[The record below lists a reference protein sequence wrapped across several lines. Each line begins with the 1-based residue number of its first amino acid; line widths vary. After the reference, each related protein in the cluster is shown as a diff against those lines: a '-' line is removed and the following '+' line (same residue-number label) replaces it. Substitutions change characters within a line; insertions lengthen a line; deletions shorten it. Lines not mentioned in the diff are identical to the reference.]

1 MELIDEG
8 LFDYSESAN
17 ELGNLIIKFS
27 KNLKSNQSFE
37 SYISYEEFENLI
49 RSFINDVM
57 CYYLKRI
64 NVSREVLVLVFDY
77 WFSGA
82 FLETGNGIVI
92 QSEIMESIYKGNI
105 EYLSVV
111 FHELVHF
118 QVYCDINYRKIV
130 NEDTVRILK
139 EKLIRFYVVEH
150 NFNDSYYYGNYQYY
164 SEEVFANNEAINQF
178 VQFFY
183 LVFNSKIKDK
193 KTLYNDMFVL
203 EDSLREN
210 APDYEEL
217 YKNKMRNFKNV
228 GYFNDNVMSF
238 EDAFDYLIKYNPK
251 WLEYSQISSLYECVH
266 GDIRRKEEYRRIL
279 CR

>member
-139 EKLIRFYVVEH
+139 EKLITKGYEEEKASVLSYIIKDEDDLENLNQD
-150 NFNDSYYYGNYQYY
+150 NFDDIMLQ
-164 SEEVFANNEAINQF
+164 AINF
-178 VQFFY
+178 VEDLF
-183 LVFNSKIKDK
+183 
-193 KTLYNDMFVL
+193 LY
-203 EDSLREN
+203 REN
-210 APDYEEL
+210 LIINTQIHMLKDHKEKENIKL
-217 YKNKMRNFKNV
+217 FINFMNWK
-228 GYFNDNVMSF
+228 FF
-238 EDAFDYLIKYNPK
+238 FF
-251 WLEYSQISSLYECVH
+251 
-266 GDIRRKEEYRRIL
+266 
-279 CR
+279 

>member
-139 EKLIRFYVVEH
+139 EKLIRYYVVEH
-150 NFNDSYYYGNYQYY
+150 NFNDSIIM
-164 SEEVFANNEAINQF
+164 VIINIIQ
-178 VQFFY
+178 
-183 LVFNSKIKDK
+183 K
-193 KTLYNDMFVL
+193 KFLLIMKL
-203 EDSLREN
+203 LISL
-210 APDYEEL
+210 
-217 YKNKMRNFKNV
+217 F
-228 GYFNDNVMSF
+228 SF
-238 EDAFDYLIKYNPK
+238 SI
-251 WLEYSQISSLYECVH
+251 
-266 GDIRRKEEYRRIL
+266 
-279 CR
+279 